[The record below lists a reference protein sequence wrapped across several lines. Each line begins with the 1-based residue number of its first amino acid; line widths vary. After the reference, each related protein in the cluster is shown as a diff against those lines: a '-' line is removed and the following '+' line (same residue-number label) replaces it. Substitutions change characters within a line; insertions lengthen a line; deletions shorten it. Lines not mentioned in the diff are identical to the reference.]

1 MKIYEVKRGNVVV
14 KVYERRREKA
24 GRSYN
29 EFMVDDR
36 STGRR
41 KWWTRST
48 LAEAKA
54 KAGEI
59 AEAIQKGNVEA
70 SRWDSGLRL
79 ELRKSLE
86 ALAPT
91 EVSILPAC
99 QIFAQAVR
107 TLGTPDEILTACQYW
122 KDHRPDRPLTPTS
135 VEEAVE
141 AFKASRKNRIS
152 HRRYRTE
159 ESYFRKLTKQFPGK
173 MIHEVTVE
181 DVDQLVS
188 AQKWAGKTRND
199 FITST
204 VPLFSFAENRLWRNK
219 GTNPFYG
226 VARARQTEPP
236 KEIYEPWEMR
246 QILFCLSTSAPSLV
260 PFFALWAF
268 AGARKE
274 EVSRMTW
281 SQVNRGVTMGYIEL
295 QARDTKNGKY
305 RTVAMQDNLKAWLTS
320 FRKETGS
327 ILPTFWTETTKS
339 GSPRLDEITRYVT
352 RKTRFAWRDNAPRH
366 SFGTY
371 YFKLCKDPGE
381 VIKTMGT
388 SLKEFESSYWNK
400 SRLVTEDSAREWF
413 GIQPPVAENIVQ
425 MKVDDKI
432 AHEGTSNIATG

>member
-1 MKIYEVKRGNVVV
+1 
-14 KVYERRREKA
+14 
-24 GRSYN
+24 
-29 EFMVDDR
+29 MVDDR

-48 LAEAKA
+48 LAKAKE

-59 AEAIQKGNVEA
+59 AEAIQKGNAEA

-86 ALAPT
+86 AVEPT
-91 EVSILPAC
+91 GMTIFPAC

-107 TLGTPDEILTACQYW
+107 ILGTADEILTACQNW
-122 KDHRPDRPLTPTS
+122 KDHRPDKPITPTP

-159 ESYFRKLTKQFPGK
+159 ESYFRKLTKQFTGK

-181 DVDQLVS
+181 DMDHLIS
-188 AQKWAGKTRND
+188 AQKWGGKTRND

-204 VPLFSFAENRLWRNK
+204 IPLFDFAEVRHWRSK
-219 GTNPFYG
+219 GTNPLHG
-226 VARARQTEPP
+226 IPRARQIEPP

-246 QILFCLSTSAPSLV
+246 QILVRLSASVPALV

-274 EVSRMTW
+274 EVARMTW
-281 SQVNRGVTMGYIEL
+281 PQINRGLMMGYIEL

-305 RTVAMQDNLKAWLTS
+305 RTIPVQENLKSWLTR

-327 ILPTFWTETTKS
+327 VLPAFWAAMTKS
-339 GSPRLDEITRYVT
+339 GSPRLDELTRYAS
-352 RKTRFAWRDNAPRH
+352 RKTGILWRDNAPRH

-371 YFKLCKDPGE
+371 YFKVCKDPGE
-381 VIKTMGT
+381 VTRTMGT
-388 SLKEFESSYWNK
+388 SLKEFQSSYWNK
-400 SRLVTEDSAREWF
+400 SRLVTDDSAREWF
-413 GIQPPVAENIVQ
+413 GIYPEVPENIVQ
-425 MKVDDKI
+425 INSQFASSDCLAQQTRFNNGAI
-432 AHEGTSNIATG
+432 QS